1 MMSRELGEKRIDLQM
16 RTQLWSFPAAIPDFM
31 YIFNWRLIALQ
42 CCAGFCLQQC
52 ESAVSWHTSPSL
64 WSLFPTTPPSQPS
77 GSSQGTELS
86 SLRYA
91 AASPQLPIS
100 HTAAYIRQCSSLGS
114 SHPLLPPLCP
124 QIHSLCLHLY
134 SCPTNRFISTFFPD
148 AIVALNKTMFSLF

>member
-1 MMSRELGEKRIDLQM
+1 MMSRELGEKTIDLQM

-42 CCAGFCLQQC
+42 CCAGFCLQQP
-52 ESAVSWHTSPSL
+52 ESAVSLHISPSL

-100 HTAAYIRQCSSLGS
+100 HTAAYIC
-114 SHPLLPPLCP
+114 
-124 QIHSLCLHLY
+124 HSIL
-134 SCPTNRFISTFFPD
+134 SICPTCPFPHCVCRSILYVCISAP
-148 AIVALNKTMFSLF
+148 ALQVGLSVALF